1 MSVIITLPRE
11 DILKEYFSDLAEE
24 EMGYFKYISDII
36 IKKVIL
42 PIIEAD
48 DKESAIETEV
58 IHYLL
63 YSLNLYPIMQ
73 RIIKHYDNYFEFL
86 RKEVK
91 KRVVDDSI
99 LNSMLYALDILKVH
113 ISFFS
118 ELFSR
123 DPYRLSLFGVDEV
136 EAYFYTLTKTS
147 LAFNTI
153 FVAMYEKVEALQSLS
168 QIVERYA
175 EEFQPFVSSLQV
187 LSEEESTL
195 SEKTFECDE

>member
-11 DILKEYFSDLAEE
+11 DILKEYFSNLAEE

-153 FVAMYEKVEALQSLS
+153 FVTMYEKVEALQSLS

>member
-86 RKEVK
+86 RKEVE
-91 KRVVDDSI
+91 KRVIDDSI
-99 LNSMLYALDILKVH
+99 LNSMLYALDVLKEH

>member
-11 DILKEYFSDLAEE
+11 DILKEYFSNLAEE